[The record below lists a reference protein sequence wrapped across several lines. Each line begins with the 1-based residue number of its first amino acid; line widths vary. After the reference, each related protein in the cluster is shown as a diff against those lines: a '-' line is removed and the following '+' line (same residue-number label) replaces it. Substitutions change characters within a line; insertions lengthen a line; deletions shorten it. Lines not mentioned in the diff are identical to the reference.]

1 MEKMQDAITAIVGA
15 SKNSNHP
22 MLRPRHIQR
31 SGYLVI
37 TSDKGLAGA
46 YSSNV
51 LKRLVNDIKEKHT
64 NSDEYSIIVLGQ
76 SGVDFLKIEVM
87 KLKVH
92 LLMYLINLHLNQYKL
107 SLSMR
112 LTYSVKNI
120 LMNLR
125 FIIAT
130 MLVFLKINLLLNKF
144 YHYLKKILVKAKVKC
159 LHMNLNQIKTQS

>member
-1 MEKMQDAITAIVGA
+1 MEKMQDAITAIAGA
-15 SKNSNHP
+15 SKNSSHP

-159 LHMNLNQIKTQS
+159 RHMNLNQIKTQS

>member
-1 MEKMQDAITAIVGA
+1 MEKMQDAITAIAGA

>member
-1 MEKMQDAITAIVGA
+1 
-15 SKNSNHP
+15 

-51 LKRLVNDIKEKHT
+51 LKRLINDINEKHT

-76 SGVDFLKIEVM
+76 SGVDFLKNRGYEVESS
-87 KLKVH
+87 LVDVP
-92 LLMYLINLHLNQYKL
+92 INLHLNQYKL

-144 YHYLKKILVKAKVKC
+144 YHYLKMILVKAKVKC
-159 LHMNLNQIKTQS
+159 RHMNLNQIKTQS

>member
-1 MEKMQDAITAIVGA
+1 MASLKEIDSRIKSTKKMKQITKAMNMVSSSKLRRAEKNTKQFEPYMEKMQDAITAIAGA

-64 NSDEYSIIVLGQ
+64 NSDEYSIC
-76 SGVDFLKIEVM
+76 
-87 KLKVH
+87 
-92 LLMYLINLHLNQYKL
+92 LLYT
-107 SLSMR
+107 SD
-112 LTYSVKNI
+112 
-120 LMNLR
+120 
-125 FIIAT
+125 A
-130 MLVFLKINLLLNKF
+130 
-144 YHYLKKILVKAKVKC
+144 ADE
-159 LHMNLNQIKTQS
+159 

>member
-1 MEKMQDAITAIVGA
+1 MASLKEIDSRIKSTKKMKQITKAMNMVSSSKLRRAEKNTKQFEPYMEKMQDAITAIAGA

-76 SGVDFLKIEVM
+76 SGVC
-87 KLKVH
+87 
-92 LLMYLINLHLNQYKL
+92 LLYT
-107 SLSMR
+107 SPSPR
-112 LTYSVKNI
+112 D
-120 LMNLR
+120 
-125 FIIAT
+125 
-130 MLVFLKINLLLNKF
+130 
-144 YHYLKKILVKAKVKC
+144 
-159 LHMNLNQIKTQS
+159 